1 MNRFGFAAITISVIA
16 AIGSTDVMARGY
28 GHHHGYNGDSNS
40 YTMNQSIG
48 LAAAAN
54 VQSNNANSNSNS
66 NTNSNTYDA
75 QKRNPVAT
83 AFASPLVTS
92 NDTCMG
98 STSAGGQ
105 LISFGLSIGTTWR
118 DKDCVLRKDA
128 RFLYNTQRDL
138 ISLAM
143 MCQKESVRKAVALAG
158 TVQEKDICGVKED
171 LIVPRNPGFDD
182 NFNGKVE

>member
-1 MNRFGFAAITISVIA
+1 MNRFVFATIAVAVISAIC
-16 AIGSTDVMARGY
+16 STDVMARGY

-40 YTMNQSIG
+40 YSQSTSMNQSIG

-54 VQSNNANSNSNS
+54 VQSNN
-66 NTNSNTYDA
+66 TNSNTYDA
-75 QKRNPVAT
+75 QKRNPVAP

-128 RFLYNTQRDL
+128 RFLYNTRRDL

-158 TVQEKDICGVKED
+158 TEQEKDICGVKED
-171 LIVPRNPGFDD
+171 LIVPRTPGFDD
-182 NFNGKVE
+182 TFDGKVE